1 MPMAS
6 RGTAPSHLAAG
17 LLACLVLPALALGA
31 CPAEPPEQLHGP
43 ALDAGSARQALRPLY
58 AYVPAAGFAYH
69 DAHGRLTG
77 VTIELLRDFTA
88 HASTRLGR
96 PVEPCW
102 VEYTDWRAFYAAVS
116 GGSGGVLG
124 VGNVT
129 ITEARRAELAFSP
142 PYLHNTAVLVT
153 HEAIPELP
161 AMDAIGSHFAGLTA
175 LPFAG
180 TLHATR
186 LEAIAARWMPG
197 MASRE
202 VMSNDALIDHLAE
215 GGHFGYVDA
224 YNFWRARNAGKPLR
238 RHAVG
243 DDGDEAFGVILPLES
258 DWLPALEDFFRA
270 DGGYIGGER
279 YRAHLRT
286 HLGPALAEL
295 LSRD

>member
-1 MPMAS
+1 MTS
-6 RGTAPSHLAAG
+6 RRRARRHLATG
-17 LLACLVLPALALGA
+17 LLAWLSLPAFALDA
-31 CPAEPPEQLHGP
+31 CPTDPPNRLHGP
-43 ALDAGSARQALRPLY
+43 AFATDEAGSALRPLF
-58 AYVPAAGFAYH
+58 AYVPATGFAYH
-69 DAHGRLTG
+69 DADGRLTG

-96 PVEPCW
+96 PIEPCW
-102 VEYTDWRAFYAAVS
+102 VEYADWRAFYAAVRD
-116 GGSGGVLG
+116 GSGGAMG

-142 PYLHNTAVLVT
+142 PYLHNIAVLVT

-161 AMDAIGSHFAGLTA
+161 AMEAIGGHFEGLTA

-186 LEAIAARWMPG
+186 LEAIASRWMPG

-202 VMSNDALIDHLAE
+202 VMSNDALIDLLAE

-224 YNFWRARNAGKPLR
+224 YNFWRAVDAGKPLR
-238 RHAVG
+238 RHAAG
-243 DDGDEAFGVILPLES
+243 DDGDEAFGVILPLDS
-258 DWLPALEDFFRA
+258 DWLPALDDFFRSG
-270 DGGYIGGER
+270 DGYIGGER

-286 HLGPALAEL
+286 HLGPALADL

>member
-1 MPMAS
+1 MAS
-6 RGTAPSHLAAG
+6 RRRARHLAAA
-17 LLACLVLPALALGA
+17 LLAWLFMPALASDT
-31 CPAEPPEQLHGP
+31 CPTEAPAQLHGP
-43 ALDAGSARQALRPLY
+43 AFGADHAGDVLRPLY
-58 AYVPAAGFAYH
+58 AYVPATGFAYR
-69 DAHGRLTG
+69 DADGRLTG

-96 PVEPCW
+96 PIEPCW
-102 VEYTDWRAFYAAVS
+102 VEYTDWRVFYAAVS
-116 GGSGGVLG
+116 RGDGGVMG

-142 PYLHNTAVLVT
+142 PYLHNIAVLVT

-161 AMDAIGSHFAGLTA
+161 AMEEIGGHFDGLTA

-180 TLHATR
+180 TLHAAR

-197 MASRE
+197 MVSRE
-202 VMSNDALIDHLAE
+202 VLSNDVLIDLLAE

-224 YNFWRARNAGKPLR
+224 YNFWRAVDAGKPLR

-243 DDGDEAFGVILPLES
+243 DDGDEAFGVILPLDS
-258 DWLPALEDFFRA
+258 DWLPALEAFFRSG
-270 DGGYIGGER
+270 DGYIRSER
-279 YRAHLRT
+279 YRGHLRT
-286 HLGPALAEL
+286 HLGPALADL